1 MPPSRRSSDGA
12 PWYREPWPWLLASGP
27 AAAVVAGLITLAIAV
42 ESDDGLVAD
51 DYYKRGLA
59 INQVLS
65 RDARARQLDLGAV
78 ASFSGTRVRIVL
90 RGALEPPRELR
101 LRLIHPTRSG
111 KDQAVTLKAI
121 GPGTYEG
128 PLKPLEGETRK
139 LVLEDTK
146 ASWRLAG
153 TWSGRQESASLEAGL

>member
-1 MPPSRRSSDGA
+1 M
-12 PWYREPWPWLLASGP
+12 
-27 AAAVVAGLITLAIAV
+27 AVVAGLITLAIAV

-65 RDARARQLDLGAV
+65 RDEQARRLNLGAV
-78 ASFSGTRVRIVL
+78 ASFSGTRVRVVL
-90 RGALEPPRELR
+90 QGALAPPRELR

-111 KDQAVTLKAI
+111 KDQAVTLKATA
-121 GPGTYEG
+121 PGTYEG
-128 PLKPLEGETRK
+128 ALQPLEGEKRR
-139 LVLEDTK
+139 LVLEDSS